1 MKTCAIA
8 VACCLAMTA
17 MLAYAQTADE
27 GYQMARVV
35 SFEKL
40 AANEQHPEYADRY
53 KIAMQLGDTIYI
65 CQARGSAA
73 TFLDWAPNKEFPAKV
88 DNKTLLVKNFNGQVL
103 EMTILKKK
111 TPK

>member
-1 MKTCAIA
+1 MKTCLVVLSC
-8 VACCLAMTA
+8 VALLA
-17 MLAYAQTADE
+17 MLAYAQSADE

-53 KIAMQLGDTIYI
+53 KISMRLGGTVYI
-65 CQARGSAA
+65 GHASGPASLL
-73 TFLDWAPNKEFPAKV
+73 LDWSGGKEFPSRLNGKIMEI
-88 DNKTLLVKNFNGQVL
+88 KGPNGQVEL
-103 EMTILKKK
+103 NITGKK

>member
-1 MKTCAIA
+1 MKKCSIA
-8 VACCLAMTA
+8 LACCIVMAA

-53 KIAMQLGDTIYI
+53 KIAMELGGTLYI

-73 TFLDWAPNKEFPAKV
+73 TFLNWSPNKEFPAKV
-88 DNKTLLVKNFNGQVL
+88 NNKTLLVKNFDGQVL
-103 EMTILKKK
+103 EMAILKRK
-111 TPK
+111 